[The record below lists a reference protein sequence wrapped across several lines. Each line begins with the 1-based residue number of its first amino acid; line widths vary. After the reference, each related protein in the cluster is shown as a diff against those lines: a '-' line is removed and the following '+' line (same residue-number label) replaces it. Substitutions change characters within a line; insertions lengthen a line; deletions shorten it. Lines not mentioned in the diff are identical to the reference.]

1 MTVLRNNDVQ
11 PVASEQD
18 DLALQRLRKA
28 LEVQRTYL
36 SGYEKPSEPIAYET
50 LRTLDD
56 LFMRDLM
63 EPERSVDTID
73 QQFRMICSWGVNHA
87 LRRILPRVPLSRPFR
102 DFPSQASRQAQAD
115 DFVFNCATLGL
126 SERFEGWLREGILA
140 AELRVQSKREQQEIG
155 DVLVLRSV
163 ASSYSDEE
171 IGLAGLR
178 WAGEQTLVEDHS
190 FELML
195 EERHRKLEPL
205 LDRSVDLVDGWRMIY
220 KSTKEIDDHFLE
232 WGQFYLRRKFSQD
245 MIAPDDV
252 IGGRPFSRYIEV
264 LTALSGRSQKH
275 IAFAAILLARYP
287 FLPIRNVLTSH
298 SQRASF
304 IESLARYMDADR
316 SEVESIMAS
325 FILTGDNLEVHTQ
338 SGETAWAPLVQASRD
353 TLILP
358 VYGLDINPFLFLLTD
373 LRFRYESDW
382 FRLANNRERRWV
394 EEIEQLFDDPRW
406 QTHGRSLRLRE
417 DGKDLT
423 DIDFALYER
432 TANELALFQ
441 LKWQHPVG
449 LDNRGRRSAG
459 KNLVGE
465 SNRWIDIV
473 ISWLKRH
480 GVDDLLQRLG
490 FASST
495 SPTVHL
501 FVLGRYH
508 VHLSGFDARDDR
520 AVWSDWA
527 HFRRSCVEGTKTA
540 TIAQIA
546 STLQSMVEHSRAL
559 KNGQSLMFP
568 VGDLWV
574 LLNPASIDA

>member
-1 MTVLRNNDVQ
+1 MQ
-11 PVASEQD
+11 PRATDSG
-18 DLALQRLRKA
+18 DLALARLRKA
-28 LEVQRTYL
+28 LEVQRAYL
-36 SGYEKPSEPIAYET
+36 SGYEKPSEPLTYET

-73 QQFRMICSWGVNHA
+73 HQFRMISAWGVNHA
-87 LRRILPRVPLSRPFR
+87 LRRILPKDPLSRPFR
-102 DFPSQASRQAQAD
+102 DFPSQAPRQAQAD

-140 AELRVQSKREQQEIG
+140 AELRVQSNQEQQENG
-155 DVLVLRSV
+155 EVLVLRGV

-178 WAGEQTLVEDHS
+178 WAGEQTLVEDRS
-190 FELML
+190 FELVL
-195 EERHRKLEPL
+195 EARHRKLEPL
-205 LDRSVDLVDGWRMIY
+205 LDRSVELVDGWRMIY

-245 MIAPDDV
+245 MIGPNDV

-275 IAFAAILLARYP
+275 IAFAAILLGRYP
-287 FLPIRNVLTSH
+287 FVHIRNLLTSH

-304 IESLARYMDADR
+304 IESLARYLDADR
-316 SEVESIMAS
+316 SEIESIMAS

-338 SGETAWAPLVQASRD
+338 SGETAWAPIVQASTN

-358 VYGLDINPFLFLLTD
+358 TYGLDINPFLFLLTD
-373 LRFRYESDW
+373 LRSRYEKDW
-382 FRLANNRERRWV
+382 FRIANNRERRWV

-406 QTHGRSLRLRE
+406 QTHARSLRLRE

-459 KNLVGE
+459 KNLVEE

-473 ISWLKRH
+473 ISWLERH
-480 GVDDLLQRLG
+480 GVDDLLRRLG

-495 SPTVHL
+495 SPSVHL

-527 HFRRSCVEGTKTA
+527 HFRRSCVEGSETA

-546 STLQSMVEHSRAL
+546 STLQLMVEHSRAQ
-559 KNGQSLMFP
+559 KSGQSLMFP
-568 VGDLWV
+568 VGDLAV
-574 LLNPASIDA
+574 LLNPTSVDK